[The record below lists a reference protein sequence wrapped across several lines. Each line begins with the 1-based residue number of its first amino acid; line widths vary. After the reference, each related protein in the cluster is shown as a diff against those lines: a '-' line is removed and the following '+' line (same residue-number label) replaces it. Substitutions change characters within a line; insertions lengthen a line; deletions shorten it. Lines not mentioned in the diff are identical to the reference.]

1 MDDDRRLAELQD
13 RLRNLRLETN
23 TIIEQIEIEE
33 RRLQARRHQRRQDPN
48 FVTGQSVRILNPS
61 KPTALDSI
69 GTILKVTSVYV
80 HIITDRGK
88 EIRRNPNNVEHL
100 REDQ

>member
-1 MDDDRRLAELQD
+1 MDDERRLAELQD

-23 TIIEQIEIEE
+23 AIIEQIEIEE
-33 RRLQARRHQRRQDPN
+33 RRLQARRHQRRQGPI
-48 FVTGQSVRILNPS
+48 FETGQRIRILNPS

-69 GTILKVTSVYV
+69 GTILKVTNVYV

-88 EIRRNPNNVEHL
+88 EIRRIPKNVEHL
-100 REDQ
+100 RENQ